1 MNFKKYISS
10 AFLLCAFLA
19 ISVTNISAQSNNSPS
34 LSLDGF
40 DALSVI
46 SDIPYLP
53 ALVDDLKED
62 PNSLNPKEEAYFM
75 GELNISPEDFK
86 KKSQAE
92 QDALV
97 EGYVSGK
104 NKETTEFIEDFFAG
118 DKGPAVSASV
128 APGASN
134 KGFIPYHPLDG
145 VGIAGLTDKAT
156 AGNLPSL
163 LNAGYQ
169 LLIGIASVLA
179 VVMIFYAGFR
189 YATTVSPGA
198 KTDAKN
204 RILAALGGLL
214 LALSSWL
221 ILSTIDADLVGVDLA
236 FQSFEEGKL
245 EFRVLSEEEVQNIY
259 DTYGTTITVSAGGVS
274 TVSAGS
280 RDINQAGFNG
290 AGSLVGIPVQ
300 GQRNR
305 AMGNDG
311 AHVRKNQ
318 GDIERHTER
327 KVLENG
333 QVWAV
338 ANASYFGGRLDN
350 VILENETGTISN
362 KILRNDT
369 NESLGV
375 ALRFDYDAIAIAANS
390 SNASNSY
397 EKNAGIAKEILKTKN
412 VAIYSPV
419 SKKTIIASPTDWG
432 PNMSLNR
439 GIDVSK
445 GVETSLGAGSVT
457 NKPLYFRFVN

>member
-221 ILSTIDADLVGVDLA
+221 ILSTIDADLVGWTWL
-236 FQSFEEGKL
+236 
-245 EFRVLSEEEVQNIY
+245 FRVL
-259 DTYGTTITVSAGGVS
+259 
-274 TVSAGS
+274 
-280 RDINQAGFNG
+280 RR
-290 AGSLVGIPVQ
+290 GSL
-300 GQRNR
+300 N
-305 AMGNDG
+305 
-311 AHVRKNQ
+311 
-318 GDIERHTER
+318 
-327 KVLENG
+327 
-333 QVWAV
+333 
-338 ANASYFGGRLDN
+338 S
-350 VILENETGTISN
+350 IS
-362 KILRNDT
+362 
-369 NESLGV
+369 
-375 ALRFDYDAIAIAANS
+375 
-390 SNASNSY
+390 
-397 EKNAGIAKEILKTKN
+397 
-412 VAIYSPV
+412 
-419 SKKTIIASPTDWG
+419 
-432 PNMSLNR
+432 
-439 GIDVSK
+439 
-445 GVETSLGAGSVT
+445 
-457 NKPLYFRFVN
+457 